1 VTTAILKR
9 ISGILSQQTPS
20 TGVRSE
26 SYEAR
31 NRLFDPFPGRFSRE
45 KYLHLKEED
54 YVMTIGEV
62 EALIKTK
69 TRNKVRIHVLEERVG
84 DSVAFLSYSID
95 DKNQMTVWHTEV
107 PPPLQHLGIGGKLV
121 EEAVQLAS
129 RDSSRLRIVCP
140 FAKQHLARHP
150 ELKERYAVRLEE
162 TSPVRGLHPN
172 L

>member
-1 VTTAILKR
+1 M
-9 ISGILSQQTPS
+9 LSQQHRVQER
-20 TGVRSE
+20 GAE

-31 NRLFDPFPGRFSRE
+31 NRLFYSFSGRFSGE
-45 KYLHLKEED
+45 KYLRLKKED
-54 YVMTIGEV
+54 YVMTIDEV

-69 TRNKVRIHVLEERVG
+69 TRNKVRIHRLEERVG

-95 DKNQMTVWHTEV
+95 DKNQMTIWHTEV
-107 PPPLQHLGIGGKLV
+107 PPSLQHMRIGGKLV

-129 RDSSRLRIVCP
+129 RDSSRLRAVCP
-140 FAKQHLARHP
+140 FAKEHLARHP

-162 TSPVRGLHPN
+162 ASPVRRLDRN